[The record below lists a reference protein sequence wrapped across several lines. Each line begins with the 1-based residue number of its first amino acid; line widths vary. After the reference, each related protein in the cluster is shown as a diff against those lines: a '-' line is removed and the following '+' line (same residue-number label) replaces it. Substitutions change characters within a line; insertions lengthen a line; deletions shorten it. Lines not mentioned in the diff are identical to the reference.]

1 MKSRSS
7 ICANKDLRPRL
18 VARALELEALKY
30 GEFTLSS
37 GKKSNYY
44 FDGRKLSLDPEGA
57 YLIGRCLLP
66 LVLKAGVQAVG
77 GPTIGADPIVAALAV
92 TSYIEGTPVAA
103 FVVRSKVKEYGT
115 RKLIEGNIVK
125 GSRVAMVDDTC
136 STGGNLLKAI
146 EAVEAEG
153 CNVVQVLVV
162 MDRNQGG
169 SEILKLRGFKF
180 TSLMEVDNE
189 GSLRVWGDE

>member
-66 LVLKAGVQAVG
+66 LVLESGAQAVG
-77 GPTIGADPIVAALAV
+77 GPTIGADPIVAALAM
-92 TSYIEGTPVAA
+92 TSYIEGTPVSA

-125 GSRVAMVDDTC
+125 GNRVAMVDDTC
-136 STGGNLLKAI
+136 STGGNLLQAI
-146 EAVEAEG
+146 EALRNDKLSDE
-153 CNVVQVLVV
+153 VLGKTMKNSYLSYKNDEWERYHQSVTDWEV
-162 MDRNQGG
+162 K
-169 SEILKLRGFKF
+169 EYLRLF
-180 TSLMEVDNE
+180 
-189 GSLRVWGDE
+189 